1 MSQNPA
7 FSHFAIIGRSIRPM
21 GTLSSFDHGFDL
33 LQLSLSFSFFWP
45 VARDWD
51 NDRVWQICRAWDL
64 TSLKLV
70 VRETRVF
77 ALQCTQILFPIVLD
91 FGRDFAISEVG
102 FPAEDQGPAKFDE
115 SQSLSSGCSHDGI
128 HKRERT
134 CEHRLGSD
142 LKSLIPKVR
151 MNLSSLTT

>member
-21 GTLSSFDHGFDL
+21 GTLRSSTHGFDL

-51 NDRVWQICRAWDL
+51 DDRVWQLCGTWDL
-64 TSLKLV
+64 TSMKLV
-70 VRETRVF
+70 VRETRVLS
-77 ALQCTQILFPIVLD
+77 LQCARILFPVVLD
-91 FGRDFAISEVG
+91 FGRDFAMSEVA
-102 FPAEDQGPAKFDE
+102 FPTEGAGPAKFDE
-115 SQSLSSGCSHDGI
+115 SQSLSSGCSQDGI

-134 CEHRLGSD
+134 REHSPQ
-142 LKSLIPKVR
+142 I
-151 MNLSSLTT
+151 